1 MTKLTI
7 NGVEYPLEDG
17 YAIKDKESEEVD
29 TGVIVVPFVDKLDL
43 SPLDFV
49 VLENGNLGNIYM
61 VVNTWEDTIA
71 SYDEKKHI

>member
-17 YAIKDKESEEVD
+17 YAIKDKESEELD

-43 SPLDFV
+43 SP
-49 VLENGNLGNIYM
+49 
-61 VVNTWEDTIA
+61 
-71 SYDEKKHI
+71 